1 MRVGPRT
8 DARVTKAHRML
19 LADYV
24 FAAALVFVVAC
35 NLYFGPRITSD
46 RVAMQWGLHGRP
58 NWYAPKWLALWGMVA
73 FMLALRLFMWLAATY
88 TPQHVHGVELGILIM
103 SVGIPAAHLYTLSTA
118 ATAR

>member
-1 MRVGPRT
+1 MGTGRQT
-8 DARVTKAHRML
+8 E
-19 LADYV
+19 
-24 FAAALVFVVAC
+24 LVRAQ
-35 NLYFGPRITSD
+35 R
-46 RVAMQWGLHGRP
+46 
-58 NWYAPKWLALWGMVA
+58 LALWGMVA